1 VLIPLSRRKI
11 LAVDVSGYV
20 ESVRERLR
28 RAGFREEA
36 SPAGAI
42 LKARRRQ
49 VKLSRFGVVET
60 VAVISSP
67 RSQVEPDQLRM
78 FGAESVRAATAG
90 KTRLPLGLGS
100 SLVVYPVLL
109 LDVISDPLTRFV
121 NAYVPKHWS
130 IVEFP
135 VVVVPAAQTLVFAT
149 KTPVWGSAYYRKTRR
164 EAQDLLA
171 PT

>member
-1 VLIPLSRRKI
+1 MSRLKI
-11 LAVDVSGYV
+11 LAVDASGYV
-20 ESVRERLR
+20 EPVRERLD

-36 SPAGAI
+36 SPAGAL

-60 VAVISSP
+60 VIVISSP
-67 RSQVEPDQLRM
+67 RSQAEPDQLRV
-78 FGAESVRAATAG
+78 FGAESVRAATVG

-109 LDVISDPLTRFV
+109 VDAISDALNRFV
-121 NAYVPKHWS
+121 DEYVPKHWS

-135 VVVVPAAQTLVFAT
+135 VVVVPTAQTLVYAT

>member
-1 VLIPLSRRKI
+1 VSRRKI
-11 LAVDVSGYV
+11 LAVDASGYV
-20 ESVRERLR
+20 EPVRERLH

-36 SPAGAI
+36 PPAGVL
-42 LKARRRQ
+42 LKTRRRQ

-60 VAVISSP
+60 VVLISSP
-67 RSQVEPDQLRM
+67 RSQAAPDDLRI
-78 FGAESVRAATAG
+78 FGAESVRAATVG
-90 KTRLPLGLGS
+90 KARLPLGLGS
-100 SLVVYPVLL
+100 SLVVYPVLVV
-109 LDVISDPLTRFV
+109 DAISDALNRFV
-121 NAYVPKHWS
+121 DAYVPKHWA

-135 VVVVPAAQTLVFAT
+135 VVVAPTAQTLVYAT